1 MKQQI
6 QNLII
11 DDRLKF
17 YKTATSEDAGGN
29 NVIEYHGYDLSSRH
43 VQHSLEMRWNGGEN
57 DGVYHVRVFQQVPNL
72 DKNKRSFKVE
82 QAFEEVE
89 YERNNNGEWTKK
101 AHDEPAAR

>member
-43 VQHSLEMRWNGGEN
+43 VQHSLEMRWNGGKN
-57 DGVYHVRVFQQVPNL
+57 DGVYHVRVFRQVP
-72 DKNKRSFKVE
+72 DGFKVE
-82 QAFEEVE
+82 QAFEEVK
-89 YERNNNGEWTKK
+89 YERNSNGVWVEK
-101 AHDEPAAR
+101 R